1 MFIKIDKIWGKY
13 GENFLVIDYI
23 CCMAT
28 IKYIIKTD
36 SEIAS
41 IYLRF
46 KDGASFD
53 LTTKTNYKINSN
65 NWSKLKGQPKNIND
79 ADLKKL
85 NNNLTDLRA
94 NLLRSYNNC
103 ENKNEINTQWLKN
116 FINPPNVDSIS
127 NKLVDYF
134 AYYELHKGDSLTKA
148 SKVKLNVNKRLIERF
163 QIQTKKEYVIKD
175 VDDNFKLNFYNFCIS
190 ESYSQNTIARA
201 LKFIKTICYHAES
214 NDIEV
219 SKKLG
224 GLQIDTINVE
234 KIYLDLNEIIQIEKC
249 NIILEEH
256 LLNARDWLI
265 ISCETGQRV
274 SDFLRFTKEM
284 IRYENNKPLI
294 EFTQVKTG
302 KIMTVPLSKKVMGI
316 LEKRNGD
323 FPRKL
328 SDQRYNEYIKEVC
341 DFAKLHNLIKG
352 GLQIDNRKVNG
363 LYPKWQLVTSH
374 IGRRSFATNNYGK
387 IPTALLIGVTGHST
401 ESMFLEYIGKTDTQ
415 KAMAL
420 AEYF

>member
-1 MFIKIDKIWGKY
+1 MERKIDA
-13 GENFLVIDYI
+13 
-23 CCMAT
+23 M
-28 IKYIIKTD
+28 
-36 SEIAS
+36 
-41 IYLRF
+41 
-46 KDGASFD
+46 
-53 LTTKTNYKINSN
+53 
-65 NWSKLKGQPKNIND
+65 D

-85 NNNLTDLRA
+85 NSDLIDLRA
-94 NLLRSYNNC
+94 SLLRSYNNC
-103 ENKNEINTQWLKN
+103 ENKNEINTQWLKD
-116 FINPPNVDSIS
+116 FINPPKVNAIS

-148 SKVKLNVNKRLIERF
+148 SKVKLNVNKRLIQRF
-163 QIQTKKEYVIKD
+163 QISTKREYIIKD

-190 ESYSQNTIARA
+190 ENYSQNTIARA

-224 GLQIDTINVE
+224 GLQIDTIKVE
-234 KIYLDLNEIIQIEKC
+234 KIYLDLNEINRIEKC
-249 NIILEEH
+249 NTIFKEH

-341 DFAKLHNLIKG
+341 ESAKLNNLING

-363 LYPKWQLVTSH
+363 VYPKWQLVTSH
-374 IGRRSFATNNYGK
+374 IGRRSFATNNYGN

>member
-13 GENFLVIDYI
+13 GEIFLLIDYI

-65 NWSKLKGQPKNIND
+65 NWSKSKGQPKNIND

-175 VDDNFKLNFYNFCIS
+175 VDDIFKLNFYNFCIS
-190 ESYSQNTIARA
+190 ENYSQNTIARA

-328 SDQRYNEYIKEVC
+328 SDQRYNEYIKAVC

-363 LYPKWQLVTSH
+363 LYPKWKLVTSH